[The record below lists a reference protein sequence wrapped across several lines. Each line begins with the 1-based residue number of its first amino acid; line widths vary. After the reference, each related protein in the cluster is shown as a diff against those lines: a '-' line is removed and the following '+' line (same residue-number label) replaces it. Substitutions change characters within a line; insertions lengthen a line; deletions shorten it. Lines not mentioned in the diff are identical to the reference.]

1 MSSDPP
7 LTPTAI
13 RVIGL
18 EILVILLLWIA
29 QRQFGL

>member
-1 MSSDPP
+1 MSDPP

-18 EILVILLLWIA
+18 EILVILLLWAA
-29 QRQFGL
+29 QRHFGL

>member
-1 MSSDPP
+1 MSDSS

-18 EILVILLLWIA
+18 EILVILLLWAA
-29 QRQFGL
+29 QRHFGL